1 MLKRIGVLIR
11 LQLSNRM
18 NLRIEDHKRF
28 FAGIALRLLVIAILS
43 IVMTLVLH
51 VIADMLYIPVNHYFM
66 IFVLIITQGLG
77 IVSATSKL
85 MTDLYLSRE
94 NAILLSLPAKN
105 DEVFMSKL
113 AVFYIGEFIKN
124 LYLLIPVLIAFGYIN
139 EIMILYYI
147 NIIPMLFLLPLL
159 TVSVAALLSMPLIFV
174 KSYLKNHPSIAFLL
188 VVLSILFAFVLV
200 RGVIS
205 DIPTPI
211 RIVQLYHSFII
222 SLTLFMQQSANYGLI
237 FTNIGKLLYGMDPF
251 FNYVVLLVTVFSLL
265 ALILLGARPL
275 YFKLAST
282 AHETATERVHR
293 KDNKAGKNI
302 FMTFLRK
309 ELLIARRSTNEL
321 LENYAILLTLPF
333 FMYVLNYIYMGM
345 NRSTFGNQ
353 LVLVFNVFIALL
365 IVTAA
370 NTASASAISTEGGEF
385 VLFKTAPSDTTKM
398 AWAKI
403 AFNLTFSIVI
413 IALSFVLFMWA
424 LPVFP
429 KVHIA
434 LLFVFVVLINSGH
447 IFWSFQIDLLDPQLS
462 DYAATGS
469 LSGNNNIGQ
478 SIRNGFV
485 LSFLFGGLS
494 ALLFVFVNALA
505 WTILLG
511 LAAVFL
517 VVRLHLFQSFLKA
530 YFMDIEF

>member
-1 MLKRIGVLIR
+1 MLERIGVLVR

-18 NLRIEDHKRF
+18 NLRIEDKKRF
-28 FAGIALRLLVIAILS
+28 AAGIALRLLVIVILS

-51 VIADMLYIPVNHYFM
+51 VIDDILYIPVNHFF
-66 IFVLIITQGLG
+66 IVFVLIITQGLG

-94 NAILLSLPAKN
+94 NPILLSLPAKN
-105 DEVFMSKL
+105 DEVFISKIV
-113 AVFYIGEFIKN
+113 VFYIGEFIKN
-124 LYLLIPVLIAFGYIN
+124 LYLLIPVLIAFGYVN
-139 EIMILYYI
+139 SIMILYYI
-147 NIIPMLFLLPLL
+147 NIIPMLFILPLL
-159 TVSVAALLSMPLIFV
+159 TVSIAALLSMPLIFI
-174 KSYLKNHPSIAFLL
+174 KNYLKNHQTVSFLL
-188 VVLSILFAFVLV
+188 VIVSIIAIFVLI
-200 RGVIS
+200 RGVVS
-205 DIPTPI
+205 SIPTPI
-211 RIVQLYHSFII
+211 RIVQLYNSFII
-222 SLTLFMQQSANYGLI
+222 SLTLIMQQSANYGLI
-237 FTNIGKLLYGMDPF
+237 YTNIGELLYGIDPV
-251 FNYVVLLVTVFSLL
+251 FNYLVLLVTIISLQG
-265 ALILLGARPL
+265 LILVVARPL
-275 YFKLAST
+275 YFMLAST
-282 AHETATERVHR
+282 SHETATERVHR
-293 KDNKAGKNI
+293 KDNRAEKSL

-370 NTASASAISTEGGEF
+370 NTAAASAISTEGGEF
-385 VLFKTAPSDTTKM
+385 VLFKTAPSDTTRM

-403 AFNLTFSIVI
+403 AFNLAFSIAI
-413 IALSFVLFMWA
+413 IALSFLLFAWA

-429 KVHIA
+429 RAHIA

-447 IFWSFQIDLLDPQLS
+447 ILWSFQIDLLNPQLS

-469 LSGNNNIGQ
+469 LSSNRNIGH

-485 LSFLFGGLS
+485 LSFLFGSL
-494 ALLFVFVNALA
+494 AAVLFVFVNFLA

-511 LAAVFL
+511 LSAIFL
-517 VVRLHLFQSFLKA
+517 VIRARLFHSFLKA